1 MPSPQ
6 KGKKK
11 KKKTGQV
18 KEENERRSPKS
29 EILRT
34 VHART
39 SSEGTE
45 GRDVLDL

>member
-11 KKKTGQV
+11 KKTGQV
-18 KEENERRSPKS
+18 KKENEGRSPKS

-34 VHART
+34 AHART

-45 GRDVLDL
+45 GQDVLGL